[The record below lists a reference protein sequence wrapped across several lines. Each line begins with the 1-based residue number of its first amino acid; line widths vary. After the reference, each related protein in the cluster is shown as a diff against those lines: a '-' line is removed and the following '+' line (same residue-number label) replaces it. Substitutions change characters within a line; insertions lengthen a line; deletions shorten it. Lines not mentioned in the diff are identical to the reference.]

1 MRGKRPAR
9 KRGTL
14 GDPPPSFP
22 SDSELYGDPENW
34 KYPLDTPRRAKLAR
48 RFFSMERS
56 RRRYSEEE
64 RAYIDSRIDSAL
76 QRFGIDPEE
85 YGGTV
90 KGSERVPD
98 IVFPDDVD
106 VDALTLDDLLRHF
119 VGEKRMESSRDI
131 PHERIEIEKVTGEY
145 IVARVKE
152 YLVKVDIESRVFAHD
167 CGDWIAWMSKKFMCK
182 HVARLLGT
190 IDPQVA
196 VEILRDLYTNKGEW
210 AFSSKPREI
219 FA

>member
-9 KRGTL
+9 RPGAL
-14 GDPPPSFP
+14 RNLPPGFP
-22 SDSELYGDPENW
+22 TDSELYGDPENW
-34 KYPLDTPRRAKLAR
+34 KYPLDMPRRAKLAR

-56 RRRYSEEE
+56 RRRYSKEE

-76 QRFGIDPEE
+76 ERFGIDPED
-85 YGGTV
+85 YSGTV

-119 VGEKRMESSRDI
+119 VGEKRMESSKDI
-131 PHERIEIEKVTGEY
+131 PHERIKIEKVTGEY

-190 IDPQVA
+190 IDPRVA
-196 VEILRDLYTNKGEW
+196 VEILRDLYTNKSEW
-210 AFSSKPREI
+210 TFSSKPREI